1 MQEQKKA
8 ILGFAVKEKIT
19 FSRFIEI
26 FPSSQKGA
34 KERKIEILKNQLKPG
49 DTLIVSDI
57 SRIGWSVAEIIRVV
71 DTLLKNGVSFVAVE
85 EGMNL
90 NGETLSLRTQVI
102 IRMFELFAQ
111 IEQKLIT
118 QKTKESLAVRKALG
132 RNGGRPRTDSKKLEQ
147 ARILYE
153 NSNQT
158 AAEVCKAVGVGRRT
172 FFRYLSERKQRLVA
186 TTNEN
191 P

>member
-118 QKTKESLAVRKALG
+118 QKTKEALAARKALG
-132 RNGGRPRTDSKKLEQ
+132 RNGGRPRTEPKKLEQ

-172 FFRYLSERKQRLVA
+172 LFRYLSERKHRLAA
-186 TTNEN
+186 TKNEN
-191 P
+191 S